1 MARTKVN
8 DLEIIIKAKNEAQK
22 AMGEVKKDL
31 GDIEKLTKIATGA
44 MAGLGAGAVAGLG
57 ALALNGEQVAMQ
69 LKQMGVLLGTGT
81 QEAGALFS
89 VIREQNPTADID
101 ALSDGVLTLNER
113 FSEARVESG
122 ELFAFSKDFGF
133 EFDATISGAREQTL
147 EFLKAL
153 RQLPDEND
161 RVTTAIAVMGDEGAR
176 QFNKIARD
184 AELLDATI
192 VGLETNVD
200 GLFDAG
206 AAQDIDDFAAATG
219 RLDNSFDNL
228 SLTIF
233 GMVDGPWA
241 SFKNSIAD
249 TFDGLDGIL
258 DQTNSRWA
266 GALAIMRGE
275 TPPEGSFFGTDSPD
289 PVAEDPIEGLSDS
302 ERARAALEAHR
313 SRQIA
318 QQAAEKAQIDAIRAA
333 EKMAKADLK
342 IQRDAHAAIEKA
354 EDELLEKLY
363 QKRIDHENLIAETMA
378 FRRQQGFVDI
388 PVDAD
393 GNPENPDPFVTEG
406 GFNQQPIAFND
417 GAIEDNENQLQKIID
432 KQKALQDVKDDTLLV
447 AEAFGALEG
456 AIAGFSDTF
465 FSKGSRAFKT
475 FIKLQQLAATASAYS
490 AAAQALAGFDT
501 FTAADKI
508 VAGLKV
514 LGIGL
519 GWASQIAS
527 LDASAGSAV
536 SAGSAS
542 ASSTPNIPQAPDVPE
557 QSNTGGTLNVT
568 VASRTLNDLISV
580 DVVQGIFDLAK
591 EIPGGASDINFNQ
604 VLSG

>member
-289 PVAEDPIEGLSDS
+289 PAAEGPIEGLSDS

-342 IQRDAHAAIEKA
+342 IQRDSHAAIEKA
-354 EDELLEKLY
+354 EDEFLEKQR
-363 QKRIDHENLIAETMA
+363 QKQIDHYTLIEETMA
-378 FRRQQGFVDI
+378 FRREQGFVDTPNI
-388 PVDAD
+388 D
-393 GNPENPDPFVTEG
+393 GVPTESPTPQLTEG
-406 GFNQQPIAFND
+406 GFNQSPIAFND
-417 GAIEDNENQLQKIID
+417 AAIEENEARVKAIQDQQDELQG
-432 KQKALQDVKDDTLLV
+432 VRDDTLLV
-447 AEAFGALEG
+447 ADAFGALEG

-465 FSKGSRAFKT
+465 LSKGSRAFKA
-475 FIKLQQLAATASAYS
+475 FIALQAAAATASAYS
-490 AAAQALAGFDT
+490 AAAQALADFSNLS
-501 FTAADKI
+501 TAGKI
-508 VAGLKV
+508 TAGLKV

-519 GWASQIAS
+519 GWATQIEGLAS
-527 LDASAGSAV
+527 ASSSAGSVAT
-536 SAGSAS
+536 AS
-542 ASSTPNIPQAPDVPE
+542 PSTPNIPQAPDVPE